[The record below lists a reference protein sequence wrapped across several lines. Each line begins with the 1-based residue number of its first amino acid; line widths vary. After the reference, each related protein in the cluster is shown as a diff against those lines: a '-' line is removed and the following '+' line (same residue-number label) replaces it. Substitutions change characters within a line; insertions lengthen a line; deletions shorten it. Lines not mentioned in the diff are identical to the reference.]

1 MKILSLYNLKGGVG
15 KTTAAVNLAHA
26 AAGEGFRALLCDFDP
41 QGSSS
46 FFLRAESADTMKT
59 GKLLKGK
66 SFAHKQVRPTEFMNL
81 DVLPAHLAF
90 RDLDR
95 TIDREKKSSTALR
108 SLFKG
113 FRDDYDLLVADAPA
127 GITLFSENL
136 FHLSDLVLVP
146 TIPTTLSTNCL
157 DQLTDFFRDHKI
169 PRSRLRAFFSQV
181 DRRKR
186 LHREI
191 VENEP
196 SRAGEKTYLGTSVP
210 SASIVER
217 MGEHRRPVAAFGRTS
232 AAAKSFSSLWSE
244 IRRLLDLN

>member
-15 KTTAAVNLAHA
+15 KTTAAVNLSHA
-26 AAGEGFRALLCDFDP
+26 AAEEGFRVLLCDFDP

-46 FFLRAESADTMKT
+46 FFLRAEPTDTMKT

-66 SFAHKQVRPTEFMNL
+66 SFAHKQVRPSEFMNL

-95 TIDREKKSSTALR
+95 TIDREKKSPTALR

-146 TIPTTLSTNCL
+146 TIPTPLSTNCL
-157 DQLTDFFRDHKI
+157 EQLTDFFREHKI
-169 PRSRLRAFFSQV
+169 PHSRLRAFFSQV

-186 LHREI
+186 LHREM
-191 VENEP
+191 VENKP
-196 SRAGEKTYLGTSVP
+196 SRTGEKIFLATTVP
-210 SASIVER
+210 SASIIEH
-217 MGEHRRPVAAFGRTS
+217 MGEHRRPVAAYARTS
-232 AAAKSFSSLWSE
+232 AASQSFSTLWSE
-244 IRRLLDLN
+244 VRGLLDLN